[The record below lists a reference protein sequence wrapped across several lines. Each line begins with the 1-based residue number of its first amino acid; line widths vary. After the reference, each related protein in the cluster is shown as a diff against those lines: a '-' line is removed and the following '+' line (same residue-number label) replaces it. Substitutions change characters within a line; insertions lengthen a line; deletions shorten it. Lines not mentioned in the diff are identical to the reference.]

1 MSYQFVP
8 LPPTVERRR
17 RPEVDHDRLHPGT
30 LSGVLTLTYR
40 TEQPVHIGHGGYRP
54 EGDLVIR
61 TTVLG
66 GASPQVP
73 VVPGS
78 SFKGALRARYEAI
91 TQSCALFHP
100 AGQPGRTVN
109 VLSQSRPDI
118 RSARLGRSLDRL
130 PLFQACGAD
139 NQCAACALFGSLAGG
154 SARRGRIGFADLL
167 PPAGTTPTLAH
178 LPALYSPR
186 LHHIATPKGV
196 DVVRDRTG
204 DLFEVTELA
213 GRKFAL
219 GGQPIAAPPWETVE
233 AIPPGTPLTGTLS
246 VRNLAPAELS
256 ALTTALGFI
265 NATTADSYFKVGAG
279 RGHGF
284 GRLAPIGL
292 TFTALKDH
300 RRLPTPPDFPAW
312 RRALEG
318 SKDHWPQG
326 EATLRDLHRR
336 RDC

>member
-1 MSYQFVP
+1 MSYQFV
-8 LPPTVERRR
+8 LLSPTVERRR
-17 RPEVDHDRLHPGT
+17 RPEVDHHQLHAGT
-30 LSGVLTLTYR
+30 LTGVLSLTYR

-54 EGDLVIR
+54 DGDGVIR

-66 GASPQVP
+66 GSPPVP

-100 AGQPGRTVN
+100 AGKPGQTVK
-109 VLSQSRPDI
+109 VHSRSRPEVKK
-118 RSARLGRSLDRL
+118 ARLDGRLDKL
-130 PLFQACGAD
+130 PHFRACGAD
-139 NQCAACALFGSLAGG
+139 DQCPACALFGSLSGG
-154 SARRGRIGFADLL
+154 SARRGRLAFSDFQ
-167 PPAGTTPTLAH
+167 PPTGTAPTLAH
-178 LPALYSPR
+178 LPDLYGPR
-186 LHHIATPKGV
+186 LHHIATPTGFG
-196 DVVRDRTG
+196 VVRDRG
-204 DLFEVTELA
+204 EEVFEVTALA

-219 GGQPIAAPPWETVE
+219 GGQAAAPGQGSRVE
-233 AIPPGTPLTGTLS
+233 AIAPGTDLTGTLTF
-246 VRNLAPAELS
+246 RNLTPSELS

-300 RRLPTPPDFPAW
+300 RRLPTPPDFLAW

-318 SKDHWPQG
+318 SKDHWLQG